1 MTTKIG
7 HYKRNYHLRI
17 ELVKELL
24 LTIKFIRYI
33 HHLIWGG
40 GMKGKTI
47 FLIAMVVII
56 YAIYWAFGFGEI
68 PESSAGLS
76 LANHRYHC
84 MIITRVTD
92 EAYWEHVFS
101 GVKAVAAQE
110 NVALECYD
118 SRFRNIK
125 ELERYLEM
133 AILSRIDG
141 ILLSV
146 PNEPGFLSLI
156 KEAAEKGIPV
166 VALVNEFENKDYHSF
181 IGINAYELGS
191 KTGKALID
199 ATSHLISPQIQV
211 AVLVTASFSDYSY
224 TQYLNGLES
233 AIESN
238 SRLNLDLIIRS
249 KGGSI
254 SAEEQTQT
262 ILKNYPQIQAIVC
275 SDVSDTLGVAKVV
288 VDLNRVS
295 QVTII
300 GSGLNS
306 EIVRYIKRNVIS
318 GVLTDDPY
326 ELGTQGLLALLR
338 LIEGH
343 SQKENYYLPIFM
355 VNSTNVDEMF
365 SKLIMEERAG
375 EEGE

>member
-1 MTTKIG
+1 
-7 HYKRNYHLRI
+7 
-17 ELVKELL
+17 
-24 LTIKFIRYI
+24 
-33 HHLIWGG
+33 
-40 GMKGKTI
+40 MKGKII
-47 FLIAMVVII
+47 FLITIVVII
-56 YAIYWAFGFGEI
+56 YAIYWVFSFGEI
-68 PESSAGLS
+68 PERSVGLS
-76 LANHRYHC
+76 LANYRYHC
-84 MIITRVTD
+84 MMITRVTD

-101 GVKAVAAQE
+101 GVKAVAASE
-110 NVALECYD
+110 NVALECYNP
-118 SRFRNIK
+118 RFRNIK

-181 IGINAYELGS
+181 IGINAYELGT
-191 KTGKALID
+191 KTGKALLE
-199 ATSHLISPQIQV
+199 ATSHLSSPRIEV
-211 AVLVTASFSDYSY
+211 AVLVASSFSDYSY
-224 TQYLNGLES
+224 TQYLSGLKS

-238 SRLNLDLIIRS
+238 PRLDLKLIMKS

-254 SAEEQTQT
+254 GAEEQTQM

-288 VDLNRVS
+288 VDYNRVS

-306 EIVRYIKRNVIS
+306 EIVRYIKLNIIS
-318 GVLTDDPY
+318 AVLTSDPY
-326 ELGTQGLLALLR
+326 ELGTQGLLALVR
-338 LIEGH
+338 LIEGR
-343 SQKENYYLPIFM
+343 SEKENYYLPIFL
-355 VNSTNVDEMF
+355 VDSTNVDEMY
-365 SKLIMEERAG
+365 SKLIMKGRAG